1 MSDNKAID
9 VAWSD
14 SQYTD
19 FVKKRGNRVAR
30 NAVAAMGVNKAAV
43 DPTRMRTYHDTYSVS
58 RKRTGQVT
66 NQRQSGRCWM
76 FSAFNVLRAST
87 METLD
92 VDSFEFSQAY
102 GMFYDKLEK
111 ANMALERIIAM
122 IDRPFDD
129 RELSFVLEHGMGD
142 GGFYPFAMNLVLK
155 WGVVPR
161 DAMPD
166 TASAKASA
174 QMNVQL
180 QRLIHRDACEL
191 KRLHEA
197 GKDTGD
203 LRAAKVGMLRDIW
216 RVLAICLGEPPRTFD
231 LEVAVGPDAQVP
243 EKLLIAQEGAPKK
256 AQTAK
261 KDKDKKGADEK
272 DKPQRILRD
281 CGITPLEFLERYVR
295 VDPADYV
302 ELVSIPSERYPFG
315 QVYHP
320 LLTDSVMGGRPIHMV
335 NVEPEVLDAAAVAS
349 LRAGVP
355 CEMACDVSKEFPR
368 GDETFGGV
376 LATDTMDFDSLLGTD
391 LAMSREDMYAS
402 FESSLTHAMTF
413 QGVELDGEG
422 APVAWRV
429 ENSWGKDACKDGYL
443 IVSSDWFHLYG
454 GEVVCRREFVPADVL
469 ALSEEGTAVD
479 VEPWSGFGCAVG
491 AARRA

>member
-1 MSDNKAID
+1 MPDKRNVE

-14 SQYTD
+14 DQHAA
-19 FVKKRGNRVAR
+19 FAKKRGNRVAR
-30 NAVAAMGVNKAAV
+30 NAVTTMGVNKAAV

-58 RKRTGQVT
+58 RKRTGEVT
-66 NQRQSGRCWM
+66 NQRHSGRCWM
-76 FSAFNVLRAST
+76 FSAMNVLRASA

-92 VDSFEFSQAY
+92 VDTFEFSQAY

-129 RELSFVLEHGMGD
+129 RELAFVLDNGMGD

-155 WGVVPR
+155 WGIVPK
-161 DAMPD
+161 DAMPE
-166 TASAKASA
+166 TASSKDSS
-174 QMNVQL
+174 QMNVWL
-180 QRLIHRDACEL
+180 QRLVHKDACEL
-191 KRLHEA
+191 KRLHETGA
-197 GKDTGD
+197 DTD
-203 LRAAKVGMLRDIW
+203 ALREAKADMLKDIW

-231 LEVAVGPDAQVP
+231 FECAVGPDAKVP
-243 EKLLIAQEGAPKK
+243 EDLLIVQEGNPDK
-256 AQTAK
+256 AGAASEVK
-261 KDKDKKGADEK
+261 GKDDKDKPG
-272 DKPQRILRD
+272 RLVRD
-281 CGITPLEFLERYVR
+281 RGITPLQFLERYVK

-320 LLTDSVMGGRPIHMV
+320 LLTDSVTGGRQIHMV
-335 NVEPEVLDAAAVAS
+335 NVEPEVLDRAAIAS
-349 LRAGVP
+349 LKAGVP
-355 CEMACDVSKEFPR
+355 CEIACDVSKEFPR

-376 LATDTMDFDSLLGTD
+376 LATDTMDFDSLFGTE
-391 LAMSREDMYAS
+391 LAMGRADMYAS

-413 QGVELDGEG
+413 QGVELDDEG

-443 IVSSDWFHLYG
+443 IVSADWFHLYG
-454 GEVVCRREFVPADVL
+454 GEVVCRREFVPTEVL
-469 ALSEEGTAVD
+469 ELSDTGGAID
-479 VEPWSGFGCAVG
+479 VEPWSGFGCAAGVG
-491 AARRA
+491 RRD

>member
-231 LEVAVGPDAQVP
+231 LEVAVGPDAHVP
-243 EKLLIAQEGAPKK
+243 EELLIEQEGAPRQAPADKK
-256 AQTAK
+256 DDDK
-261 KDKDKKGADEK
+261 KDK
-272 DKPQRILRD
+272 PRRILRD
-281 CGITPLEFLERYVR
+281 CGIMPLEFLERYVG

-302 ELVSIPSERYPFG
+302 ELVSIPSETYPMG

-320 LLTDSVMGGRPIHMV
+320 LLTDSVVGGRPIHMV
-335 NVEPEVLDAAAVAS
+335 NVEPEVLDTAAVAS

-355 CEMACDVSKEFPR
+355 CEMACDVSQEFPR

-376 LATDTMDFDSLLGTD
+376 LATDTMDFDSLFGTE

-413 QGVELDGEG
+413 QGVELDDEG
-422 APVAWRV
+422 VPMAWRV

-443 IVSSDWFHLYG
+443 IVSADWFHLYG

-469 ALSEEGTAVD
+469 ALSDEGVAVD
-479 VEPWSGFGCAVG
+479 VEPWSGFGSAVG
-491 AARRA
+491 AGRRA